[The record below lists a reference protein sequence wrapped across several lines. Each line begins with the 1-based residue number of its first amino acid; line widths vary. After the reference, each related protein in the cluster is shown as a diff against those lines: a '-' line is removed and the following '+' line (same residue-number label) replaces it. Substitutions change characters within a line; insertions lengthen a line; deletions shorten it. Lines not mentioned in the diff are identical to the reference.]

1 MNKEAYDILV
11 RYKAIITNDH
21 ILYTSG
27 KHGAEYVNKD
37 AIYPRTEAVS
47 RLCEIIA
54 EQFIKDQVDVV
65 LAPAVGGVVLTQWTA
80 YHLQKKTGKEVLAA
94 YAEKQSD
101 GEFAL
106 KRGYGALVE
115 GKNIL
120 VVEDILNTG
129 GSAKKVVELVQDNLG
144 IIVGLA
150 VICNRGGVKPDD
162 VGYVPRIF
170 SLVDIDFKAFDAADC
185 PLCKKGIP
193 LSMEYGKGAKS

>member
-1 MNKEAYDILV
+1 MIKEAYDILV
-11 RYKAIITNDH
+11 RHKAIITNDH

-37 AIYPRTEAVS
+37 AIYPHTEAVS
-47 RLCEIIA
+47 RLCEMIA
-54 EQFIKDQVDVV
+54 EQFLNDNVQVV
-65 LAPAVGGVVLTQWTA
+65 LAPAVGGIVLTQWTA
-80 YHLQKKTGKEVLAA
+80 YHLQKKSGKEVLAA

-106 KRGYGALVE
+106 KRGYGKLVE

-129 GSAKKVVELVQDNLG
+129 GSAKKVVELVQDSLG
-144 IIVGLA
+144 AIVGLA
-150 VICNRGGVKPDD
+150 VICNRGNVKPDD
-162 VGYVPRIF
+162 VAYVPRIF
-170 SLVDIDFKAFDAADC
+170 SLVDIDFKAWEAADC

-193 LSMEYGKGAKS
+193 LSKEYGKGAKG